1 MIISLFYPS
10 LGGSQQQALIL
21 SEHLIKKGIPV
32 SVLTRSLKGRPSFE
46 MIRGVPVYRCIR
58 TLTWGKWFGVTYLL
72 SVLWFLYRQR
82 HTYDIIHCHILQGLH
97 SAASLLLKFFFKKK
111 VIIKVAATGPLS
123 DFSTLSKMFLGVF
136 LLKKI
141 RSADRIV
148 TVCAQSKQEA
158 LKQGFRPSSIIQIS
172 NGVDTRC
179 FKPSP
184 SGRVSAG
191 KVIFVGRLDA
201 MKAVHVLIEAFKK
214 LKDEGSAASLDII
227 GDGPD
232 MDRLKRLKDSLGL
245 NRSVNFCGEKQGVA
259 KHLQESTVF
268 VLPSLSEG
276 LSNVILEAMACALP
290 VVVTRVG
297 GTADLIQDGIN
308 GILVEP
314 NSPDLLKEAL
324 KRILEDKNLAE
335 KMGAEARKTVEEKF
349 SMEYVSERYM
359 SIYQELQ
366 ASGK

>member
-46 MIRGVPVYRCIR
+46 MIRGIPVYRRIQ
-58 TLTWGKWFGVTYLL
+58 TLPWGKWFGVTYLL

-123 DFSTLSKMFLGVF
+123 DFSTLRKMFLGNL

-245 NRSVNFCGEKQGVA
+245 NRSVNFCGEKQGVV

-290 VVVTRVG
+290 VVATRVG
-297 GTADLIQDGIN
+297 GNVDIIEDGQN
-308 GILVEP
+308 GMLVDCNDPEQL
-314 NSPDLLKEAL
+314 SRAL
-324 KRILEDKNLAE
+324 QAVSEDRDRAKKL
-335 KMGAEARKTVEEKF
+335 GAAARKTIESRF
-349 SMEYVSERYM
+349 SIEQVADQYCNLYK
-359 SIYQELQ
+359 EL
-366 ASGK
+366 AHY